1 VRAVAEAHTLDDR
14 WRDALGVH
22 HRLEGGH
29 ILSQE
34 VLVDAPKRPEI
45 RAERRA
51 CSFAAVAVDFAPAVA
66 IIITRPFVGAV
77 AHGRMVG
84 MQPRVIA
91 GFVRKEEDTGGSAEA
106 THYASRTTL
115 GSGAWFP
122 ALRPETFDT
131 RIPLISNAQSAGL
144 TASAQ
149 ALNAPSI
156 WLAWIENGRQ
166 VRVRTLDLSR
176 VVAGQP

>member
-1 VRAVAEAHTLDDR
+1 MRAVAEAHTLDDR

-91 GFVRKEEDTGGSAEA
+91 GFVRKEEDTGGSDACFHNLA
-106 THYASRTTL
+106 TGHLVRMLDHPIAIGL
-115 GSGAWFP
+115 GHAADHADDWWAVVLVGATP
-122 ALRPETFDT
+122 APFVR
-131 RIPLISNAQSAGL
+131 
-144 TASAQ
+144 
-149 ALNAPSI
+149 APS
-156 WLAWIENGRQ
+156 R
-166 VRVRTLDLSR
+166 
-176 VVAGQP
+176 